1 MPDGNRKRSRRRRTR
16 RSVAGG
22 RTRTFK
28 FRVSEDEQRAI
39 RERALGYPTPAEFAR
54 RTLTAGWSLP
64 VHRISR
70 ITDAFLPIQAAIDL
84 ARAAGYGIEADC
96 ATAGLREILDVIGD
110 R

>member
-1 MPDGNRKRSRRRRTR
+1 MGVGTRKRSRRRRTR
-16 RSVAGG
+16 LGVVGG

-28 FRVSEDEQRAI
+28 FRVSEDEHRAI
-39 RERALGYPTPAEFAR
+39 RERAQGYPTPAEFAR

-70 ITDAFLPIQAAIDL
+70 VTDAFLPIQAAIDL
-84 ARAAGYGIEADC
+84 ARDAGFWREADL
-96 ATAGLREILDVIGD
+96 ATAGLREILAVMSE

>member
-1 MPDGNRKRSRRRRTR
+1 MSVGTRKRSRRRRTR
-16 RSVAGG
+16 RSVVGG
-22 RTRTFK
+22 RTCTFK

-39 RERALGYPTPAEFAR
+39 RERAQGYPTPAEFAR

-70 ITDAFLPIQAAIDL
+70 ITDAFIPIQAAIDL
-84 ARAAGYGIEADC
+84 ARDAGYARDAER
-96 ATAGLREILDVIGD
+96 ATAGLREILDAISD